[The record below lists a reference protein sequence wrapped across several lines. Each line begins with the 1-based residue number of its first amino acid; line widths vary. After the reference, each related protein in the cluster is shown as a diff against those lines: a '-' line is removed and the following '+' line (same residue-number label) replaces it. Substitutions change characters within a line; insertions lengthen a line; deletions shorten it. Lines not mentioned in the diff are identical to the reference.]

1 MLYSVFSLPKLETD
15 VSRLL
20 TFVTRAARIDLAA
33 TLALAALLMISVNAA
48 RAADKVAVG
57 VLRFVSSGPL
67 FLAMER
73 GYFKEQGID
82 VEPKYFEAAQPIA
95 VAAVSGDIDF
105 GLTAF
110 TGGFYNLAAQGHLKI
125 IGAQSKEA
133 KGFAGNAI
141 LVSNAAWEK
150 GFRAVKDFPGKSL
163 GMTQVGASFHYQ
175 IGQLARVAG
184 FDLKSVQLRALQSL
198 PNMVA
203 AIKGA
208 QVDAII
214 IAPHL
219 AKPLVDSGEV
229 KFLGWYSDYD
239 EYQFGG
245 LFANTKTVQ
254 QRRELT
260 QRFVRAYQ
268 KGCADYAEAFMKK
281 DAQGNR
287 VFDTVSDAAAKVIT
301 KIVYASEPEEKGV
314 ALVKASAFP
323 ADPQA
328 RLDVSDIYKQ
338 VEWMKAEKLVDASAD
353 AKGMLDLGFV
363 EGHFNV
369 R

>member
-1 MLYSVFSLPKLETD
+1 MPRLLETLRTLA
-15 VSRLL
+15 RLD
-20 TFVTRAARIDLAA
+20 AAASII
-33 TLALAALLMISVNAA
+33 LALALLAGVGAA
-48 RAADKVAVG
+48 RAADKVNVG

-67 FLAMER
+67 FLAVER
-73 GYFKEQGID
+73 GYFKEQNID
-82 VEPKYFEAAQPIA
+82 VEMKYFEAAQPIA

-110 TGGFYNLAAQGHLKI
+110 TGGFYNLAGQGHLKI

-133 KGFAGNAI
+133 KGYNGNAI
-141 LVSNAAWEK
+141 LVSNPAWEK
-150 GFRAVKDFPGKSL
+150 GFRSIRDFPGKSL

-184 FDLKSVQLRALQSL
+184 FDLKTVQLRALQSL

-219 AKPLVDSGEV
+219 AKPLVDAGDA
-229 KFLGWYSDYD
+229 KLLGWYSDYD

-254 QRRELT
+254 QRRELA
-260 QRFVRAYQ
+260 QRFVKAYQ
-268 KGCADYAEAFMKK
+268 KGCADYAAAFMQK

-287 VFDTVSDAAAKVIT
+287 VFDGVTDAAAKIIT
-301 KIVYASEPEEKGV
+301 KIVYASEPEDKGV

-323 ADPQA
+323 ADPRA

-353 AKGMLDLGFV
+353 AKTMLDLSFV
-363 EGHFNV
+363 EGHFNLPK
-369 R
+369 

>member
-1 MLYSVFSLPKLETD
+1 MLTNNRISNTA
-15 VSRLL
+15 
-20 TFVTRAARIDLAA
+20 RAF
-33 TLALAALLMISVNAA
+33 TTALAILILATPA
-48 RAADKVAVG
+48 RAADTVRVG

-67 FLAMER
+67 FLAIER
-73 GYFKEQGID
+73 GYFAEQNIA

-110 TGGFYNLAAQGHLKI
+110 TGGFYNLAAQGFLKI
-125 IGAQSKEA
+125 IAAQSKEA
-133 KGFAGNAI
+133 KGYDGNAI

-150 GFRAVKDFPGKSL
+150 GFRSVGDFPGKSL

-175 IGQLARVAG
+175 IGQLARVAA
-184 FDLKSVQLRALQSL
+184 FDLKSVQLRPLQSL

-203 AIKGA
+203 ALKGA

-219 AKPLVDSGEV
+219 AKPLIDAGDA
-229 KFLGWYSDYD
+229 KFIGWYSDFD

-245 LFANTKTVQ
+245 LFANTQTVQ
-254 QRRELT
+254 KRRELT
-260 QRFVRAYQ
+260 QRFVKAYQ
-268 KGCADYAEAFMKK
+268 KGCADYAAAFMQK
-281 DAQGNR
+281 DDAGKR
-287 VFDTVSDAAAKVIT
+287 KFDATSDAAAKIIAKV
-301 KIVYASEPEEKGV
+301 VYASEPEEKGA

-328 RLDVSDIYKQ
+328 RLDVADIYKQ
-338 VEWMKAEKLVDASAD
+338 VEWMKSEKLVDASAD

-363 EGHFNV
+363 EEHFNSPK
-369 R
+369 

>member
-1 MLYSVFSLPKLETD
+1 MSLILTTVHRLARLDAAASV
-15 VSRLL
+15 V
-20 TFVTRAARIDLAA
+20 LAV
-33 TLALAALLMISVNAA
+33 ALLVGVNAA
-48 RAADKVAVG
+48 RAADKLTVG

-67 FLAMER
+67 FLAVDR
-73 GYFKEQGID
+73 GYFREQNID
-82 VEPKYFEAAQPIA
+82 VEMKYFEAAQPIA
-95 VAAVSGDIDF
+95 VAAVSGDIDL

-110 TGGFYNLAAQGHLKI
+110 TAGFYNLAGQGHLKI

-133 KGFAGNAI
+133 KGYNGNAI

-150 GFRAVKDFPGKSL
+150 GFRSVRDFAGKSL

-219 AKPLVDSGEV
+219 AKPLIDAGDV

-254 QRRELT
+254 QRRELA

-268 KGCADYAEAFMKK
+268 KGCADYAEAFMQK
-281 DAQGNR
+281 DAQGAR
-287 VFDTVSDAAAKVIT
+287 VFNAVTDAAAKIIA
-301 KIVYASEPEEKGV
+301 KIVYASEPEDRGV

-328 RLDVSDIYKQ
+328 RLDVADIYKQ
-338 VEWMKAEKLVDASAD
+338 VEWMKAEKLVDATAD
-353 AKGMLDLGFV
+353 AKTMLDLSFV
-363 EGHFNV
+363 DGHFNV
-369 R
+369 PK

>member
-1 MLYSVFSLPKLETD
+1 MSQVLKCLRALARLDMALSLL
-15 VSRLL
+15 
-20 TFVTRAARIDLAA
+20 LAA
-33 TLALAALLMISVNAA
+33 ALALSVATA
-48 RAADKVAVG
+48 RAADKVNVG

-67 FLAMER
+67 FLAVER
-73 GYFKEQGID
+73 GYFREQNID
-82 VEPKYFEAAQPIA
+82 VEMKYFEAAQPIA

-110 TGGFYNLAAQGHLKI
+110 TGGFYNLAGQGHLKI

-150 GFRAVKDFPGKSL
+150 GFRSVKDFPGRSL

-184 FDLKSVQLRALQSL
+184 FDLKSVQLRPLQSL

-219 AKPLVDSGEV
+219 ARPLVDAGEV
-229 KFLGWYSDYD
+229 KSLGWYSDFD

-245 LFANTKTVQ
+245 LFANTKTLT
-254 QRRELT
+254 QRRELA
-260 QRFVRAYQ
+260 QRFVKAYQ
-268 KGCADYAEAFMKK
+268 KGCADYAAAFMRK
-281 DAQGNR
+281 DAQGAR
-287 VFDTVSDAAAKVIT
+287 VFDAVSDAAAKVIT

-323 ADPQA
+323 ADASA
-328 RLDVSDIYKQ
+328 RLDVADIYKQ
-338 VEWMKAEKLVDASAD
+338 VEWMKAEKLVDAGAE
-353 AKGMLDLGFV
+353 AGTMLDLSFV
-363 EGHFNV
+363 EGHFNSPK
-369 R
+369 

>member
-1 MLYSVFSLPKLETD
+1 MFRFKIWVESIMLRFLRSL
-15 VSRLL
+15 R
-20 TFVTRAARIDLAA
+20 FAARADAVLSIAGA
-33 TLALAALLMISVNAA
+33 IALLVCVNVAH
-48 RAADKVAVG
+48 AADKVNVG

-67 FLAMER
+67 FLAVDR
-73 GYFKEQGID
+73 GYFRDGNIE
-82 VEPKYFEAAQPIA
+82 VEMKYFEAAQPIA

-110 TGGFYNLAAQGHLKI
+110 TGGFYNLAGQGYLKI
-125 IGAQSKEA
+125 IAAQSKEA
-133 KGFAGNAI
+133 KGYSGNAI

-150 GFRAVKDFPGKSL
+150 GFRSVRDFPGKSL

-175 IGQLARVAG
+175 MGQLARVAG

-219 AKPLVDSGEV
+219 AKPLIDAGDV

-254 QRRELT
+254 QRRELA
-260 QRFVRAYQ
+260 QRFVKAYQ
-268 KGCADYAEAFMKK
+268 KGTADYAAAFMQK

-287 VFDTVSDAAAKVIT
+287 KFDAVSDAAAKIIT

-323 ADPQA
+323 ADAQA

-338 VEWMKAEKLVDASAD
+338 VDWMKAEKLVDANAD
-353 AKGMLDLGFV
+353 AKSMLDLSFV
-363 EGHFNV
+363 DGHFNV
-369 R
+369 PK